1 MQRIS
6 LISIIPNSNYQ
17 LVVPYSSKESLERYS
32 QLEIASEQLGLLGAE
47 SKSGAIIRVPQAFG
61 FALLIG
67 SPKAQSRRDF
77 AASIARTAKAGA
89 PIVIAVDPSD
99 AQIIELVEGLM
110 LGQKTSTSY
119 KSKSDD
125 NAQAEVEFQI
135 LVEENLL
142 NLDIQPTLE
151 VAQTIL
157 DIRRIINQ
165 PANDLYPES
174 FAQAAKNLTSNQA
187 IEVEIWDEKRL
198 EIERCGGILGVG
210 MGSTRA
216 PRLVKLQYRGGGK
229 HLALVGKGITFDTG
243 GLSIKPADAMV
254 GMKYDMAGAATILG
268 AINAIAILKLEVNV
282 TAWMCLAENMPSGQA
297 TRPGDV
303 LVMRNGKTVEVLN
316 TDAEGRLVLAD
327 GLCLAQEENPDHII
341 DVATLTGAATVALG
355 NRYAGLMG
363 HGAAIQLL
371 VESAKRADEKL
382 WEMPL
387 PEELRALLDSELADI
402 ANVKIGSRA
411 GGMLIGGHFLSEF
424 VSPESS
430 WAHLDIAGPAN
441 NDGAPYSVIPN
452 GASGVMI
459 RTLIDFASQL
469 GRAIK
474 R

>member
-6 LISIIPNSNYQ
+6 LVSIIPNGNYQ
-17 LVVPYSSKESLERYS
+17 LAVPYSDNESLARYS
-32 QLEIASEQLGLLGAE
+32 QLEISSEQLGLLGAE

-61 FALLIG
+61 YALLIG
-67 SPKAQSRRDF
+67 SPSKQSSRDF
-77 AASIARTAKAGA
+77 AASVSRTAKAGV

-99 AQIIELVEGLM
+99 AEILEIVEGLV
-110 LGQKTSTSY
+110 LGQKTPTAY
-119 KSKSDD
+119 KSKTNDS
-125 NAQAEVEFQI
+125 AQTEIEFQI
-135 LVEENLL
+135 LVAENQSQ
-142 NLDIQPTLE
+142 LDIAATLK

-157 DIRRIINQ
+157 DIREIVNQ

-174 FAQAAKNLTSNQA
+174 FAQAAKKLVQNQS

-198 EIERCGGILGVG
+198 ELERCGGILGVG
-210 MGSTRA
+210 KGSARG

-282 TAWMCLAENMPSGQA
+282 TAWMCIAENMPSGEA

-363 HGAAIQLL
+363 HGAAIELL
-371 VESAKRADEKL
+371 VESASRADEKL
-382 WEMPL
+382 WAMPL

-402 ANVKIGSRA
+402 TNVKIGSRA

-430 WAHLDIAGPAN
+430 WGHLDIAGPAN

-459 RTLIDFASQL
+459 RTLIDFARQL
-469 GRAIK
+469 GVAR
-474 R
+474 